1 MFYASLGRSGGGFL
15 KEAGAERM
23 NGMDG
28 INGIRNMGYTA
39 ENVAG
44 RKEVPAAVPKQ
55 DTMEVSAEYA
65 DDRVESV
72 SEPEWK
78 TFFEEIRK
86 QFSGIT
92 FYTGESLLDC
102 ASAEKDGVSAVIS
115 HRFMEKLLS
124 GGEEAA
130 EYRERLVKALTRFQ
144 ELSGGEPGTGI
155 FIDTERAVCWKFA
168 EEKEEL
174 REPYNKLNRVSDM
187 LREFE
192 LSNARN
198 QERWKQNQKKML
210 TSGVSN
216 LYTMAAMTRDKA
228 GTVSVVAKANRQIS
242 SLKMAAAGAKGVEAM
257 KANAVVNSLR
267 KLIAKCNSKV
277 RKIEKAEQAEA
288 DYKRALKRKSAKK
301 AEEYRKEM
309 ARRRRILRSENE
321 GIRNMGM
328 LEDWKNSSNFRLID
342 EMDRMQ
348 TAYDASMGQGASLPD
363 GIGGGA
369 AMGSGALMDA
379 GIVAVETIV
388 F

>member
-1 MFYASLGRSGGGFL
+1 M

-23 NGMDG
+23 NGMYG
-28 INGIRNMGYTA
+28 INGIRNMGCAA
-39 ENVAG
+39 ESVAG
-44 RKEVPAAVPKQ
+44 RKEASAVVPKQ
-55 DTMEVSAEYA
+55 DMMEVSAEYA
-65 DDRVESV
+65 DDRAESV

-92 FYTGESLLDC
+92 FYTGESLFDC

-144 ELSGGEPGTGI
+144 EISKGEPGTGI
-155 FIDTERAVCWKFA
+155 FIDMERAVCWKFA
-168 EEKEEL
+168 EEKEDL
-174 REPYNKLNRVSDM
+174 REPYQKLNRVSDM

-216 LYTMAAMTRDKA
+216 LYALAAMTRDKA

-242 SLKMAAAGAKGVEAM
+242 SLKMAAAGAKGAEAM

-267 KLIAKCNSKV
+267 KLIAKCNSKM

-328 LEDWKNSSNFRLID
+328 LEDWKNSSNFKLMD

-348 TAYDASMGQGASLPD
+348 TAYDASIGQGTPLPE

-369 AMGSGALMDA
+369 AMGGGAPMDA
-379 GIVAVETIV
+379 GIVAVETMV

>member
-1 MFYASLGRSGGGFL
+1 M

-216 LYTMAAMTRDKA
+216 LYTMAALTRD
-228 GTVSVVAKANRQIS
+228 
-242 SLKMAAAGAKGVEAM
+242 
-257 KANAVVNSLR
+257 
-267 KLIAKCNSKV
+267 
-277 RKIEKAEQAEA
+277 
-288 DYKRALKRKSAKK
+288 
-301 AEEYRKEM
+301 
-309 ARRRRILRSENE
+309 
-321 GIRNMGM
+321 
-328 LEDWKNSSNFRLID
+328 
-342 EMDRMQ
+342 
-348 TAYDASMGQGASLPD
+348 
-363 GIGGGA
+363 
-369 AMGSGALMDA
+369 
-379 GIVAVETIV
+379 
-388 F
+388 

>member
-1 MFYASLGRSGGGFL
+1 M
-15 KEAGAERM
+15 
-23 NGMDG
+23 
-28 INGIRNMGYTA
+28 
-39 ENVAG
+39 
-44 RKEVPAAVPKQ
+44 
-55 DTMEVSAEYA
+55 
-65 DDRVESV
+65 
-72 SEPEWK
+72 
-78 TFFEEIRK
+78 
-86 QFSGIT
+86 
-92 FYTGESLLDC
+92 
-102 ASAEKDGVSAVIS
+102 IS

-124 GGEEAA
+124 GGVEAA

-168 EEKEEL
+168 EKEEL

-242 SLKMAAAGAKGVEAM
+242 SLKMAAAGAKGAEAM

>member
-1 MFYASLGRSGGGFL
+1 
-15 KEAGAERM
+15 
-23 NGMDG
+23 
-28 INGIRNMGYTA
+28 
-39 ENVAG
+39 
-44 RKEVPAAVPKQ
+44 
-55 DTMEVSAEYA
+55 
-65 DDRVESV
+65 
-72 SEPEWK
+72 
-78 TFFEEIRK
+78 
-86 QFSGIT
+86 
-92 FYTGESLLDC
+92 
-102 ASAEKDGVSAVIS
+102 
-115 HRFMEKLLS
+115 
-124 GGEEAA
+124 
-130 EYRERLVKALTRFQ
+130 
-144 ELSGGEPGTGI
+144 
-155 FIDTERAVCWKFA
+155 
-168 EEKEEL
+168 
-174 REPYNKLNRVSDM
+174 M

-242 SLKMAAAGAKGVEAM
+242 SLKMAAAGAKGAEAM

-348 TAYDASMGQGASLPD
+348 TAYDASMGQGTSLPD